1 MTTALVA
8 PIVGDKGEFLSLL
21 RNLPNDDSHDS
32 WLPNAGRM
40 NDDFFKV
47 GEAYKL
53 QNLSIGYTINA
64 SVSIKSIPKET
75 MGVLRVIIEP
85 RDGDMLIHTLRF
97 YRDKNLIEQVYTQRK
112 GGVSCVLKSRPVDSS
127 IVNFHNERKE
137 ILTSMVNKQSRL
149 MEVFTNGASLGSSQ
163 IKVPV
168 DSLITVIVSLESKK
182 ISCDKLI
189 ELIPTEV
196 SSIIKFDGT
205 VDYKEINRVRKYIF
219 PYKTFRDS
227 KYREILTEAIAARNE
242 TAVSQPERETVP
254 AHPVANVTYVTPP
267 EGVAITNPAIPET
280 KPIDEVAT
288 LLSTIE
294 NVTDLPIGRTKLN
307 VSELDVIELT
317 GYYNP
322 SVMDVDDV
330 RSVNAKLLDYY
341 SRLYGRSESSNRA
354 LAIGMI
360 QGALTWSTSA
370 NLKDGEVRRVD
381 VSLNGKKFTVD
392 FNELRHI
399 IQSSVPQS
407 KYENPVRQYMRW
419 FSTTTISLIKSG
431 VVIPNYHVMARH
443 GVTSQFI
450 PYGFDYCILLPSYN
464 RRDDK
469 VAAAL
474 ARAQAIALANKR
486 RVGKTLYNFSELEK
500 S

>member
-21 RNLPNDDSHDS
+21 RNLPNDASLDS

-40 NDDFFKV
+40 NDDFFRV
-47 GEAYKL
+47 GEAYRL
-53 QNLSIGYTINA
+53 QNLSIGYTINV

-75 MGVLRVIIEP
+75 MGVLRVVIEP
-85 RDGDMLIHTLRF
+85 RDGDILIHTIRF

-112 GGVSCVLKSRPVDSS
+112 GGVSSVLKSRPVDSS
-127 IVNFHNERKE
+127 IVNFHSERNEKM
-137 ILTSMVNKQSRL
+137 TSMVNKQTRV
-149 MEVFTNGASLGSSQ
+149 MEVFTNSASLGTSQ

-168 DSLITVIVSLESKK
+168 DSLITVVVSLESKK
-182 ISCDKLI
+182 VSCETLF

-196 SSIIKFDGT
+196 SSIIRFDGT

-227 KYREILTEAIAARNE
+227 KYREVLTEAIAARNE
-242 TAVSQPERETVP
+242 IAATQPETE
-254 AHPVANVTYVTPP
+254 AIPVHSTANVTYVTPP
-267 EGVAITNPAIPET
+267 EGVAITNAASPDV

-288 LLSTIE
+288 LLSAIE
-294 NVTDLPIGRTKLN
+294 NVTDLPIGRSKLN

-330 RSVNAKLLDYY
+330 RYVNTKLLDYF
-341 SRLYGRSESSNRA
+341 SRLYGKTESSNRA

-370 NLKDGEVRRVD
+370 NLKDSENRKVD
-381 VSLNGKKFTVD
+381 VSLNGKNYTVD
-392 FNELRHI
+392 FNELRQI
-399 IQSSVPQS
+399 IRSSVPPS
-407 KYENPVRQYMRW
+407 KYDNPVRQYMRW

-431 VVIPNYHVMARH
+431 VVVPNYHVMARH

-474 ARAQAIALANKR
+474 ARAQAVALANKR
-486 RVGKTLYNFSELEK
+486 RAGKTLYNFSELEK